1 LFFECKKIFIS
12 DGDNTLVDVSF
23 KIDGK
28 LGLVGKSGSGK
39 SLILKT
45 ILGLSPSNLDFK
57 FDYDSDFLYDI
68 GKSISFVPQNPFTS
82 LSPLTKIKNHFMIDL
97 QKVEHIF
104 GLLDLD
110 LSFLDRYPSELS
122 GGQLQRVVL
131 AIALEHNPKLIL
143 LDEPTTALDFDTKNQ
158 ILDVVNRLQ
167 QELDFLILFVSHD
180 LDSIANICDRCIV
193 LNNGLIVEDG
203 KMIDIIDNPQED
215 YTKLLIESN
224 FNNRGFRC

>member
-1 LFFECKKIFIS
+1 
-12 DGDNTLVDVSF
+12 
-23 KIDGK
+23 
-28 LGLVGKSGSGK
+28 
-39 SLILKT
+39 
-45 ILGLSPSNLDFK
+45 
-57 FDYDSDFLYDI
+57 
-68 GKSISFVPQNPFTS
+68 VPQNPFTS